1 MILTLAP
8 WHADKQLHLQMRKL
22 KPKEV
27 RDLSDIK
34 QRVEIWSHLW
44 NGTVIIAVWLLN
56 HLNNII
62 SISFYGSYV
71 IWYCFVNDSS
81 LKIEFTKEPQE
92 FNDEQMFSTEKRHYH
107 SLNAFYIQSTSSVGL
122 IPWSP
127 IRTLNL
133 KIEYDGALR
142 NLLIFYYACI

>member
-8 WHADKQLHLQMRKL
+8 WRADKQLHLQMKKL
-22 KPKEV
+22 KLKEV

-44 NGTVIIAVWLLN
+44 NGTVIIAVRLLN

-62 SISFYGSYV
+62 SISCYGSYV
-71 IWYCFVNDSS
+71 IWYCFANDSS

-92 FNDEQMFSTEKRHYH
+92 FNGGQMFSTEKRHYH
-107 SLNAFYIQSTSSVGL
+107 SLNAFYIPSTSSVDL